1 VTLAERPEAPALTR
15 SWRPGRPV
23 DIRATL
29 SPLRRGRADPSH
41 RVVDGRFWR
50 TCLAPTGP
58 ATLALHLADGAV
70 QAHAWGPG
78 AEWVLDGVPALLGA
92 DDDWAGLDVWAYPG
106 LHATWR
112 AHPGLRLP
120 RTGLVMEAL
129 IPAVIEQ
136 RVTGLQAHRAWR
148 ALLYQHGQLAPGP
161 APEGMR
167 VPPSPADVLTVT
179 AWEWSRWDVD
189 LARQRALRAAAT
201 VANRLEECVAMPLD
215 AAMARLQIVPGIGI
229 WTAAETA
236 QRALAHPDAV
246 SVNDY
251 HIHNQVVFALTGR
264 ARGSDEEMLELLAP
278 FAGHRQRVVRL
289 IEVAGIRAPRFGP
302 RQSID
307 RPRGS

>member
-1 VTLAERPEAPALTR
+1 MTSVAAQAGLTR
-15 SWRPGRPV
+15 VWRPRRPV
-23 DIRATL
+23 DIRTTL
-29 SPLRRGRADPSH
+29 SPLRRGQGDPSH
-41 RVVDGRFWR
+41 RIADGRFWR
-50 TCLAPTGP
+50 TALSPHGP
-58 ATLALHLADGAV
+58 ATLALHAV
-70 QAHAWGPG
+70 AGEVTAQAWGPG
-78 AEWVLDGVPALLGA
+78 ADWALDGLPTLLGA
-92 DDDWAGLDVWAYPG
+92 DDDWTELDVRAYPG
-106 LHATWR
+106 LHAVRR

-120 RTGLVMEAL
+120 RTGLVLDAL

-148 ALLYQHGQLAPGP
+148 SLLHQHGGVPPGP

-167 VPPSPADVLTVT
+167 VPPSPAQVLTVT
-179 AWEWSRWDVD
+179 AWDWSQWDVD

-215 AAMARLQIVPGIGI
+215 AAMARLQVVPGIGI

-236 QRALAHPDAV
+236 QRALGHPDQV

-251 HIHNQVVFALTGR
+251 HVHNQVVFALTGR

-302 RQSID
+302 RQSLD

>member
-1 VTLAERPEAPALTR
+1 VSVAAEAGLTR
-15 SWRPGRPV
+15 VWRPQRPV
-23 DIRATL
+23 DIRSTL
-29 SPLRRGRADPSH
+29 GPLRRGHGDPAH

-50 TCLAPTGP
+50 AALSPQGP
-58 ATLALHLADGAV
+58 VTLALHV
-70 QAHAWGPG
+70 QTGEVTAQAWGPG
-78 AEWVLDGVPALLGA
+78 ADWALDGVPALLGE
-92 DDDWAGLDVWAYPG
+92 DDDWSELDVRAYPG
-106 LHATWR
+106 LHATRR
-112 AHPGLRLP
+112 AYPGLRLP
-120 RTGLVMEAL
+120 RTGLVMDAL

-148 ALLYQHGQLAPGP
+148 WLLYDHGSVAPGP
-161 APEGMR
+161 APAGMR
-167 VPPSPADVLTVT
+167 VPPSAAQIRTVT

-201 VANRLEECVAMPLD
+201 VANRLEECVDMPVD

-236 QRALAHPDAV
+236 QRALGHPDAV

-251 HIHNQVVFALTGR
+251 HVHNQVVYALTGQ

-278 FAGHRQRVVRL
+278 FFGHRQRVVRL

-302 RQSID
+302 RQSLD